1 MLVLKIIK
9 SNMKLCLMFSI
20 VVLGISL
27 NSCYYDKAD
36 KLYPNSTCDTVKMI
50 FSSNIKPILTNNCL
64 NQGCHT
70 TANPFASIVLDTYS
84 GATAT
89 IAGNKLINALKYI
102 TGGSKNMPPAG
113 KISDCDISKV
123 EAWIKRGAPEN

>member
-1 MLVLKIIK
+1 
-9 SNMKLCLMFSI
+9 MKGFLIFSI
-20 VVLGISL
+20 LVLGISL

-36 KLYPNSTCDTVKMI
+36 KLYPSTTCDTAKMN
-50 FSSNIKPILTNNCL
+50 FTNNIKPILTNNCL

-70 TANPFASIVLDTYS
+70 TANATASIILDTYA
-84 GATAT
+84 GTKET
-89 IAGNKLINALKYI
+89 ITGDKLINALKYLA
-102 TGGSKNMPPAG
+102 GGSKNMPPAG

>member
-1 MLVLKIIK
+1 
-9 SNMKLCLMFSI
+9 MKGSLLLSI
-20 VVLGISL
+20 VILVISM

-36 KLYPNSTCDTVKMI
+36 KLYPSSTCDTAKMN
-50 FSSNIKPILTNNCL
+50 FTSNIKPIISNNCL

-70 TANPFASIVLDTYS
+70 TANPSGSIVLDTYS
-84 GATAT
+84 GTQAT
-89 IAGNKLINALKYI
+89 IAGDKLINALKYI

>member
-1 MLVLKIIK
+1 
-9 SNMKLCLMFSI
+9 MKGSLLFGFVI
-20 VVLGISL
+20 VGISI

-36 KLYPNSTCDTVKMI
+36 KLYPSTACDTAKMI
-50 FSSNIKPILTNNCL
+50 FTSNIKPIITNNCL

-70 TANPFASIVLDTYS
+70 TANPSASIILDNYS
-84 GATAT
+84 GTKAT
-89 IAGNKLINALKYI
+89 IAGAKLINALKYV

>member
-1 MLVLKIIK
+1 
-9 SNMKLCLMFSI
+9 MKGSLLFGFVI
-20 VVLGISL
+20 VGISI

-36 KLYPNSTCDTVKMI
+36 KLYPSTTCDTAKMN
-50 FSSNIKPILTNNCL
+50 FTSNIKPIITNNCL

-70 TANPFASIVLDTYS
+70 TANPSASIILDNYS
-84 GATAT
+84 GTKAT
-89 IAGNKLINALKYI
+89 IAGDKLINALKYV

-123 EAWIKRGAPEN
+123 EAWIKRAAPEN

>member
-1 MLVLKIIK
+1 
-9 SNMKLCLMFSI
+9 MKGLLIFSI
-20 VVLGISL
+20 AVLGFSL

-36 KLYPNSTCDTVKMI
+36 KLYPSTTCDTVKMN
-50 FSSNIKPILTNNCL
+50 FSNNIKPILTNNCL

-70 TANPFASIVLDTYS
+70 TANPNASIVLDTYT
-84 GATAT
+84 GTKET
-89 IAGNKLINALKYI
+89 IVGDKLINALKYVA
-102 TGGSKNMPPAG
+102 GGSKNMPPAG

>member
-1 MLVLKIIK
+1 M
-9 SNMKLCLMFSI
+9 NF
-20 VVLGISL
+20 
-27 NSCYYDKAD
+27 
-36 KLYPNSTCDTVKMI
+36 TT
-50 FSSNIKPILTNNCL
+50 NIKPIMTNNCL

-70 TANPFASIVLDTYS
+70 TANPNGAVILDTYK
-84 GATAT
+84 GTQATVT
-89 IAGNKLINALKYI
+89 GGKLINALKYV